1 MNTNSTDISDYLGID
16 HVGHKFGPSS
26 SLIPSK
32 LREMNDVIR
41 KIHETLQEQNKD
53 SAKKSVLFVTTDHG
67 MRDEGGHSGNSY
79 AETHIP
85 LLILGCE
92 CESNREIFYQQ
103 IDFAPTFSIV
113 NGLPIPRSA
122 IGSIIPEMLFN
133 TSQIEKLDILE
144 KSNER
149 LLKLIKSKSDEFK
162 HEYDKARTFHQIFK
176 DDVKNQNAFHQAE
189 TNYLQS
195 SRMISDELGRRSLE
209 MNSFQVFLG
218 LIAHIFIVLTLLVP
232 NEEDSGKDCKFSIKS
247 FVYLFV
253 GSLVI
258 KTILINEIFAEKND
272 MKSLVTFAI
281 MLFVLR
287 IVFGVFI
294 CKIDRMKKVS
304 LFDHDLIYILLI
316 GHLVYS
322 ASVASSSFVEEEHQ
336 IWYYFCNSML
346 LFFSF
351 IELRRDR
358 LKNFARKFFMFIGTI
373 LLHIVIRRIN
383 QTGDKWIK
391 IPDISDWLHH
401 QDNIQYLN
409 ASIALSLFATFVWL
423 TKNHGTGVI
432 KRILMAFVHI
442 LLYFHQTSSIEIR

>member
-1 MNTNSTDISDYLGID
+1 
-16 HVGHKFGPSS
+16 
-26 SLIPSK
+26 
-32 LREMNDVIR
+32 MNDVIR

-53 SAKKSVLFVTTDHG
+53 SVKKSVLFVTTDHG

-85 LLILGCE
+85 LIILGLE
-92 CESNREIFYQQ
+92 CDSNREIFYQQ

-113 NGLPIPRSA
+113 NALPIPSSS
-122 IGSIIPEMLFN
+122 IGSIITEMLFN
-133 TSQIEKLDILE
+133 TSQIEKLNILE

-162 HEYDKARTFHQIFK
+162 HKYEKAKTFHKIFE
-176 DDVKNQNAFHQAE
+176 DDEKNQNAFHQAE

-195 SRMISDELGRRSLE
+195 SRMVSDELGRKSLE
-209 MNSFQVFLG
+209 MNSFQVFIG
-218 LIAHIFIVLTLLVP
+218 LIAHVFIVLTLLVP
-232 NEEDSGKDCKFSIKS
+232 NEEDIGKDLKLPMKS
-247 FVYLFV
+247 FVYFFV

-272 MKSLVTFAI
+272 MKSLVTFSI
-281 MLFVLR
+281 MMFVLR

-304 LFDHDLIYILLI
+304 LFDHDLIYILLL

-336 IWYYFCNSML
+336 IWYYFCNSIL

-351 IELRRDR
+351 VELRRDR
-358 LKNFARKFFMFIGTI
+358 LKNFAKKFFMFIGTT
-373 LLHIVIRRIN
+373 LLHLVIRRIN

-391 IPDISDWLHH
+391 LPDISNWLHH
-401 QDNIQYLN
+401 QDNIQYMN
-409 ASIALSLFATFVWL
+409 ASIAISLFATFLWL
-423 TKNHGTGVI
+423 TKNKGSGVI
-432 KRILMAFVHI
+432 KRLLVAFVHI
-442 LLYFHQTSSIEIR
+442 LLYFHQTSSIETR